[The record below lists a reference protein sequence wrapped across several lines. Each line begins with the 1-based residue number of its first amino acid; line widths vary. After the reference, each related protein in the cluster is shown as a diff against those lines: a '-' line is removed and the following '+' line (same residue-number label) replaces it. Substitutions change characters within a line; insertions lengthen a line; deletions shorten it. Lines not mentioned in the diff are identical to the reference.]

1 MANETCAHI
10 DAIPTG
16 EHSEVV
22 TPVGTNNKIFALPRN
37 IFLLGLASLF
47 NDFSSEMVFSIFPA
61 FFTSVLKAGAQ
72 SLGLVDGIA
81 EAASNFF
88 KIYSGNISDRYQRR
102 KPLIISGYA
111 LSVLTRPFYAVFPS
125 VAGVLGLRFLDR
137 VGKGL
142 RDSPRD
148 AIISLSADRAAL
160 GMSFG
165 YHRAMDT
172 IGAILGPLAAYLL
185 LRFFPLRFN
194 LVFATAFIV
203 GLLAI
208 FSLYFISDLRAK
220 VERNPLSL
228 SASFRALP
236 ARFKI
241 FLLSVFL
248 LSTGSLPVVVLLL
261 KSSALHL
268 TIADVPLF
276 YMIYNMAYAGFSI
289 PAGKVSDR
297 LGAWMVIPI
306 GYTTLLIAYLAL
318 HLASG
323 PWTVAAGFF
332 LLGLFP
338 AFTDGVQRS
347 LASQITGEEIRGVAL
362 GSLNAATGFG
372 ALFVG
377 IGGGYLWQA
386 RGPGTTFLV
395 ASSLVILGLLLFSYS
410 KSEPPARV
418 KG

>member
-1 MANETCAHI
+1 M
-10 DAIPTG
+10 
-16 EHSEVV
+16 EVT
-22 TPVGTNNKIFALPRN
+22 TPVATTNKVFGLPRN
-37 IFLLGLASLF
+37 IFLLGLTSLF

-61 FFTSVLKAGAQ
+61 FFTAVLKAGAQ

-88 KIYSGNISDRYQRR
+88 KIYSGNISDRYQKR
-102 KPLIISGYA
+102 KPLIVAGYA
-111 LSVLTRPFYAVFPS
+111 LSVLTRPCYVLFPS

-172 IGAILGPLAAYLL
+172 TGAILGPLAAYLL

-203 GLLAI
+203 GILAI
-208 FSLYFISDLRAK
+208 FSLYFISDLTARVVAN
-220 VERNPLSL
+220 RLSL
-228 SASFRALP
+228 SASFMALP

-241 FLLSVFL
+241 FLLSIFL

-268 TIADVPLF
+268 TIADIPLI
-276 YMIYNMAYAGFSI
+276 YMIYNLAYAVFSI
-289 PAGKVSDR
+289 PAGRVSDR
-297 LGAWMVIPI
+297 LGAWMVIPV
-306 GYTTLLIAYLAL
+306 GYATLLIAYLAL
-318 HLASG
+318 DLANG
-323 PWTVAAGFF
+323 AWTLAGGFF

-338 AFTDGVQRS
+338 ALTDGVQRS

-372 ALFVG
+372 ALLAG

-386 RGPGTTFLV
+386 SGPSTTFLV
-395 ASSLVILGLLLFSYS
+395 ASGLAVVGLLLFSYS
-410 KSEPPARV
+410 KNAQAAKS
-418 KG
+418 

>member
-1 MANETCAHI
+1 M
-10 DAIPTG
+10 
-16 EHSEVV
+16 V
-22 TPVGTNNKIFALPRN
+22 TPVGKTSKIFGLPRN
-37 IFLLGLASLF
+37 IFFLGLTSLF

-88 KIYSGNISDRYQRR
+88 KIYSGSISDRYQKR
-102 KPLIISGYA
+102 KPLIIAGYA
-111 LSVLTRPFYAVFPS
+111 LSVLPRPCYVLFPS

-148 AIISLSADRAAL
+148 AIISLSADRSAL
-160 GMSFG
+160 GASFG

-172 IGAILGPLAAYLL
+172 TGAILGPLAAYLL
-185 LRFFPLRFN
+185 LRFFPFRFN
-194 LVFATAFIV
+194 LVFGAAFVI
-203 GLLAI
+203 GILAI
-208 FSLYFISDLRAK
+208 FTLYFISDLTSK
-220 VERNPLSL
+220 VSANRLSL
-228 SASFRALP
+228 SASFMALP

-268 TIADVPLF
+268 TIADIPLF
-276 YMIYNMAYAGFSI
+276 YMVYNVAYAMFSI
-289 PAGKVSDR
+289 PAGQVSDR

-306 GYTTLLIAYLAL
+306 GYATLLIAYLAL
-318 HLASG
+318 DLANG
-323 PWTVAAGFF
+323 AWTLAAGFF

-338 AFTDGVQRS
+338 ALTDGVQRS

-372 ALFVG
+372 ALFAG

-386 RGPGTTFLV
+386 SGPGTTFLV
-395 ASSLVILGLLLFSYS
+395 ASSLAVVGLLLFSYS
-410 KSEPPARV
+410 KEQPA
-418 KG
+418 KI

>member
-1 MANETCAHI
+1 V
-10 DAIPTG
+10 
-16 EHSEVV
+16 EVT
-22 TPVGTNNKIFALPRN
+22 TPVATTNKVFGLPRN
-37 IFLLGLASLF
+37 IFLLGLTSLF

-61 FFTSVLKAGAQ
+61 FFTAVLKAGAQ

-88 KIYSGNISDRYQRR
+88 KIYSGNISDRYQKR
-102 KPLIISGYA
+102 KPLIVAGYA
-111 LSVLTRPFYAVFPS
+111 LSVLTRPCYVLFPS

-172 IGAILGPLAAYLL
+172 TGAILGPLAAYLL

-203 GLLAI
+203 GILAI
-208 FSLYFISDLRAK
+208 FSLYFISDLTARVVAN
-220 VERNPLSL
+220 RLSL
-228 SASFRALP
+228 SASFMALP

-241 FLLSVFL
+241 FLLSIFL

-268 TIADVPLF
+268 TIADIPLI
-276 YMIYNMAYAGFSI
+276 YMIYNLAYAVFSI
-289 PAGKVSDR
+289 PAGRVSDR
-297 LGAWMVIPI
+297 LGAWMVIPV
-306 GYTTLLIAYLAL
+306 GYATLLIAYLAL
-318 HLASG
+318 DLANG
-323 PWTVAAGFF
+323 AWTLAGGFF

-338 AFTDGVQRS
+338 ALTDGVQRS

-372 ALFVG
+372 ALLAG

-386 RGPGTTFLV
+386 SGPSTTFLV
-395 ASSLVILGLLLFSYS
+395 ASGLAVVGLLLFSYS
-410 KSEPPARV
+410 KNAQAAKS
-418 KG
+418 

>member
-1 MANETCAHI
+1 MAT
-10 DAIPTG
+10 T
-16 EHSEVV
+16 
-22 TPVGTNNKIFALPRN
+22 NKIFGLPRN
-37 IFLLGLASLF
+37 IFLLGLTSLF

-88 KIYSGNISDRYQRR
+88 KIYSGSISDRYQKR
-102 KPLIISGYA
+102 KPFIVAGYA
-111 LSVLTRPFYAVFPS
+111 LSVLTRPCYALFPS
-125 VAGVLGLRFLDR
+125 VAGVLGLRFFDR

-148 AIISLSADRAAL
+148 AIISLSADPAAL

-172 IGAILGPLAAYLL
+172 IGAILGPLVAYLL
-185 LRFFPLRFN
+185 LRFFPFRFN

-203 GLLAI
+203 GILAI
-208 FSLYFISDLRAK
+208 TTLYFISDLTAK
-220 VERNPLSL
+220 VGATRLSL
-228 SASFRALP
+228 SASFKALP

-261 KSSALHL
+261 KSSALQL
-268 TIADVPLF
+268 TIADIPLF
-276 YMIYNMAYAGFSI
+276 YMIYNVAYAVFSI
-289 PAGKVSDR
+289 PAGQVSDR
-297 LGAWMVIPI
+297 LGPWLVIPV
-306 GYTTLLIAYLAL
+306 GYATLLIAYLAL
-318 HLASG
+318 DLARG
-323 PWTVAAGFF
+323 PWTLAAGFF

-338 AFTDGVQRS
+338 ALTDGVQRS
-347 LASQITGEEIRGVAL
+347 LASQITGEEVRGVAL

-372 ALFVG
+372 ALFAG
-377 IGGGYLWQA
+377 IGGGYLWQVS
-386 RGPGTTFLV
+386 GPGTSVLV
-395 ASSLVILGLLLFSYS
+395 ASSLVVVGLLLFAYS
-410 KSEPPARV
+410 KRAQPANR
-418 KG
+418 

>member
-1 MANETCAHI
+1 VAT
-10 DAIPTG
+10 T
-16 EHSEVV
+16 
-22 TPVGTNNKIFALPRN
+22 NKILGLPRN
-37 IFLLGLASLF
+37 IFFLGLTSLF

-88 KIYSGNISDRYQRR
+88 KIYSGSISDRYQKR
-102 KPLIISGYA
+102 KSLIVAGYA
-111 LSVLTRPFYAVFPS
+111 LSVLTRPCYILFPS

-172 IGAILGPLAAYLL
+172 TGAILGPLAAYLL

-194 LVFATAFIV
+194 LVFGTAFVI
-203 GLLAI
+203 GILAI
-208 FSLYFISDLRAK
+208 FTLYFISDLTAK
-220 VERNPLSL
+220 VVANQLSL
-228 SASFRALP
+228 SALFRALP
-236 ARFKI
+236 GRFKI

-268 TIADVPLF
+268 TIADIPLF
-276 YMIYNMAYAGFSI
+276 YMIYNVAYALFSI
-289 PAGKVSDR
+289 PAGQVSDR
-297 LGAWMVIPI
+297 LGAWMVIPA
-306 GYTTLLIAYLAL
+306 GYATLLIAYLAID
-318 HLASG
+318 LANG
-323 PWTVAAGFF
+323 AWTLAAGFF

-338 AFTDGVQRS
+338 ALTDGVQRS
-347 LASQITGEEIRGVAL
+347 LVSQMTGEENRGVAL

-372 ALFVG
+372 ALFAG

-386 RGPGTTFLV
+386 SGPGTTFLA
-395 ASSLVILGLLLFSYS
+395 ASGLAVIGLLLFAYS
-410 KSEPPARV
+410 KSAQPA
-418 KG
+418 KT